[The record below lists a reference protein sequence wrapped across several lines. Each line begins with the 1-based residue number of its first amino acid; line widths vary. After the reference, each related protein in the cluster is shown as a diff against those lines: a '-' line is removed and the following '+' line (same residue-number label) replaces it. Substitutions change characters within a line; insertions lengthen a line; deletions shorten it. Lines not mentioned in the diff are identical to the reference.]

1 MGVDGQAQEF
11 LLETWG
17 SAGSSHSGPQIG
29 TTHVFG
35 NSPLN
40 TKIHRTCIPMEK
52 TLVLMGTTA
61 GYCAGACRC
70 FRGTSLASWPKSRPL
85 HDMT

>member
-1 MGVDGQAQEF
+1 MGADGQAQEF

-17 SAGSSHSGPQIG
+17 SAGSSHNGPQIG

-40 TKIHRTCIPMEK
+40 TKI
-52 TLVLMGTTA
+52 L
-61 GYCAGACRC
+61 
-70 FRGTSLASWPKSRPL
+70 
-85 HDMT
+85 